1 MNVLNVN
8 YALSEEEN
16 SVTASNKKYEEYIK
30 AHGGTPV
37 ETTTTTIEATTITE
51 DVFANDDKRI
61 SN

>member
-1 MNVLNVN
+1 MNLLNVN

-16 SVTASNKKYEEYIK
+16 SATASNKKYEEYIK

-37 ETTTTTIEATTITE
+37 ETTTTIEATTITE
-51 DVFANDDKRI
+51 DVFANDDKKI